1 MSKRFN
7 PAKQKREKQIKDA
20 ALKLFAERGYYNTT
34 ISQIA
39 EGAGLSKGTIYW
51 YWKTKDELAFSLIE
65 EMLSDFLRLI
75 EKARDG
81 EGGFLEKSIRLG
93 QEVADL
99 YEEEKEQCRLL
110 WRFRADRHYI
120 FDTRYS
126 QKVASYYERMRS
138 ALAELVQQ
146 GIDKGEIYEV
156 DPVFLAFIIL
166 GITEG
171 LEIEWL
177 ESEGE
182 FDLRSGLPAAFSAFY
197 MGILKRTLDAGGS
210 AGL

>member
-1 MSKRFN
+1 MVKRFN
-7 PAKQKREKQIKDA
+7 PAKQDREKQIKDA

-39 EGAGLSKGTIYW
+39 EEAGLGKGTVYW

-65 EMLSDFLRLI
+65 EMLSAFLRLV

-81 EGGFLEKSIRLG
+81 EGGFLEKSTRLG
-93 QEVADL
+93 EEVADL
-99 YEEEKEQCRLL
+99 YEVEKEQCRLL

-120 FDTRYS
+120 FDTKYS
-126 QKVASYYERMRS
+126 QKVASYYKSMRS
-138 ALAELVQQ
+138 ALAQLVQQ
-146 GIDKGEIYEV
+146 GIDKGEIHEV
-156 DPVFLAFIIL
+156 DPDFLAFIIL

-182 FDLRSGLPAAFSAFY
+182 FDLRSGLLAAFSAFY
-197 MGILKRTLDAGGS
+197 IGILKQTRVMDGS
-210 AGL
+210 ADL